1 MEKKSL
7 FMPINATSLAHYFG
21 GACILPS
28 CYYTNKPEDLQD
40 RFNGLLLLSIH
51 LGTKQTNCCLEIV
64 LDEEERDDLIDVKNG
79 WYLYEK
85 PIPISRVK
93 QILFTNKE
101 QKDTTITNIRLGTA
115 FIPENIISIVNTFE
129 SVDVSNVVCPSDIVI
144 NDLSAKQKTFDKIL
158 GGLAV
163 MKVAHPV
170 YMNYSENYFSTL
182 SYFNRVIFNC
192 LINANVRINDKLQPI
207 LVDSKSNKLHMYL
220 YETITDTLLE
230 KVAAEEG
237 QIIQKDPITKLVNLE
252 ALDKH
257 AYILAVL
264 NTYGTDKESKKKR
277 VDNLFLS
284 RFSDGIKK
292 GKEEG
297 IALSY
302 GISRGYFAFRNSY
315 EHNGV
320 KVDVKYKLDSLL
332 DYYTIESVYQYVYNN
347 KISGELP
354 ILSWVK
360 RKNTKTPQCKTDY
373 LVMDEYV
380 IGKKKPRVTTIE
392 YLQNLIS
399 HFFQDAAFGYV
410 DKFIAVIRDTVY
422 ADTKI
427 EIEEE
432 QANTFIRYKEQIKAQ
447 YAEEVAKKQ
456 AEIDSLKQQLKATKR
471 NNTIGGQNN
480 EIVGYGMLEEPKEDS
495 FNQDIPQKQKI
506 KVIKEAFALRDLK
519 KEGLI
524 RRGREL
530 NITFSKKEKVD
541 DMVIKIITSHIDDP
555 KIF

>member
-1 MEKKSL
+1 
-7 FMPINATSLAHYFG
+7 
-21 GACILPS
+21 
-28 CYYTNKPEDLQD
+28 
-40 RFNGLLLLSIH
+40 
-51 LGTKQTNCCLEIV
+51 
-64 LDEEERDDLIDVKNG
+64 
-79 WYLYEK
+79 
-85 PIPISRVK
+85 
-93 QILFTNKE
+93 
-101 QKDTTITNIRLGTA
+101 
-115 FIPENIISIVNTFE
+115 
-129 SVDVSNVVCPSDIVI
+129 
-144 NDLSAKQKTFDKIL
+144 
-158 GGLAV
+158 
-163 MKVAHPV
+163 
-170 YMNYSENYFSTL
+170 
-182 SYFNRVIFNC
+182 
-192 LINANVRINDKLQPI
+192 
-207 LVDSKSNKLHMYL
+207 MYL

-360 RKNTKTPQCKTDY
+360 RKNTKTPQYNKTDY

-399 HFFQDAAFGYV
+399 RFFQDAASGYFE
-410 DKFIAVIRDTVY
+410 KFIAVIRDTVY

-432 QANTFIRYKEQIKAQ
+432 QADTIMRYKEQLEVQ
-447 YAEEVAKKQ
+447 HAEEVAKKQ
-456 AEIDSLKQQLKATKR
+456 AEIDSLMQQLKDAKGDDI
-471 NNTIGGQNN
+471 IGVQYNR
-480 EIVGYGMLEEPKEDS
+480 IVGCGMLQSKLEELKEES
-495 FNQDIPQKQKI
+495 VSQNISKKQKI
-506 KVIKEAFALRDLK
+506 ELIKEAFALRDLK

-530 NITFSKKEKVD
+530 NITFSKKEKID
-541 DMVIKIITSHIDDP
+541 DMVIKIMTSHIDDP

>member
-1 MEKKSL
+1 M
-7 FMPINATSLAHYFG
+7 
-21 GACILPS
+21 
-28 CYYTNKPEDLQD
+28 
-40 RFNGLLLLSIH
+40 LLSTH
-51 LGTKQTNCCLEIV
+51 LGTKQANCCLEIV

-129 SVDVSNVVCPSDIVI
+129 SVDVSNVVCPGDIVI
-144 NDLSAKQKTFDKIL
+144 NDLSVKQKTFDKIL

-192 LINANVRINDKLQPI
+192 LIDANVRINDKLQPI

-360 RKNTKTPQCKTDY
+360 RKNTKTPQYKTDY

-399 HFFQDAAFGYV
+399 RFFQDAASGYFE
-410 DKFIAVIRDTVY
+410 KFIAVIRDTVY

-427 EIEEE
+427 EIEEK
-432 QANTFIRYKEQIKAQ
+432 QADTIMRYKEQLEVQ
-447 YAEEVAKKQ
+447 HAEEVAKKQ
-456 AEIDSLKQQLKATKR
+456 AEIDSLMQQLKDAKGDDI
-471 NNTIGGQNN
+471 IGVQYNR
-480 EIVGYGMLEEPKEDS
+480 IVGCGMLQSKLEEPKEDS
-495 FNQDIPQKQKI
+495 VSQNISKKQKI
-506 KVIKEAFALRDLK
+506 ELIKEAFALRDLK

-524 RRGREL
+524 RRGQEL
-530 NITFSKKEKVD
+530 NITFSKKEKID
-541 DMVIKIITSHIDDP
+541 DMVIKIMTSHIDDP

>member
-1 MEKKSL
+1 MEPGLIINTKK
-7 FMPINATSLAHYFG
+7 
-21 GACILPS
+21 CI
-28 CYYTNKPEDLQD
+28 
-40 RFNGLLLLSIH
+40 
-51 LGTKQTNCCLEIV
+51 
-64 LDEEERDDLIDVKNG
+64 KN
-79 WYLYEK
+79 
-85 PIPISRVK
+85 
-93 QILFTNKE
+93 
-101 QKDTTITNIRLGTA
+101 
-115 FIPENIISIVNTFE
+115 
-129 SVDVSNVVCPSDIVI
+129 
-144 NDLSAKQKTFDKIL
+144 
-158 GGLAV
+158 
-163 MKVAHPV
+163 H
-170 YMNYSENYFSTL
+170 
-182 SYFNRVIFNC
+182 
-192 LINANVRINDKLQPI
+192 
-207 LVDSKSNKLHMYL
+207 
-220 YETITDTLLE
+220 
-230 KVAAEEG
+230 
-237 QIIQKDPITKLVNLE
+237 
-252 ALDKH
+252 
-257 AYILAVL
+257 
-264 NTYGTDKESKKKR
+264 
-277 VDNLFLS
+277 
-284 RFSDGIKK
+284 
-292 GKEEG
+292 
-297 IALSY
+297 
-302 GISRGYFAFRNSY
+302 
-315 EHNGV
+315 
-320 KVDVKYKLDSLL
+320 
-332 DYYTIESVYQYVYNN
+332 VYNN

-360 RKNTKTPQCKTDY
+360 RKNTKTPQYKTDY

-471 NNTIGGQNN
+471 DNTIGGQNN

-541 DMVIKIITSHIDDP
+541 DMVIKIMTSHIDDP